1 VKVATA
7 FLVLLAA
14 AAAGVSAGGATHFDV
29 QATFV
34 PPSKGAEAAVAVL
47 FTPKDPDVKINETP
61 APKLRLDGSQSVLT
75 EKAPASVKA
84 SEASEAP
91 GSPRYL
97 DLSAPV
103 RFPVGLG
110 PAAVKG
116 THLVKASLAYFY
128 CSKREGWCRK
138 GTTELEIPVLLR

>member
-1 VKVATA
+1 MKVATA
-7 FLVLLAA
+7 LLALLPA
-14 AAAGVSAGGATHFDV
+14 ALSAGGATHFDV

-34 PPSKGAEAAVAVL
+34 PSPRQGADAAVAVL

-61 APKLRLDGSQSVLT
+61 APRLKLDPSQSVLS
-75 EKAPASVKA
+75 EKGAAPAKA
-84 SEASEAP
+84 AESADAP

-103 RFPVGLG
+103 RFPVALG
-110 PAAVKG
+110 AAAVKG
-116 THLVKASLAYFY
+116 THLVKGSVAYFY

-138 GTTELEIPVLLR
+138 GTTEVEIPVLLR